1 MPMDQLTARV
11 VRRAGGRSLNLT
23 KAMLTDQEHGTY
35 FAPPERADADAL
47 KASIK
52 LASHSPVVSCLL
64 ESVNGSLAVLN
75 EQRQIVALNDAMA
88 RKLGIGNQLEAWGL
102 RPGEAFQCVHACKGP
117 GGCGTGKACR
127 NCGAAIATMA
137 ALNGNGPS
145 EKICSLRAKTDEG
158 VKDLVF
164 RVTVRA
170 IELGGERFLLFF
182 MQDITIEQ
190 QRIALAGLL
199 GASEV
204 LADEDAGDEMPEM
217 IHQLAQRLRE
227 EVALQQGLSGNDVGA
242 FKPDWR
248 EWRPSLVL
256 DELRSFFAAHP
267 LARGRRIEFADV
279 GTANPLV
286 TDLSLLLRILCNMV
300 ANALEATAAGGAVKV
315 WHLED
320 DGEHAFCVWNESEI
334 PEDLKLR
341 IFQRNFSTKS
351 GEGRGIG
358 TWSMKLLG
366 EQILGGRVEF
376 GSAEGAGTVF
386 RVRLRARRERPTLEP
401 ATAAA

>member
-1 MPMDQLTARV
+1 MRSCVQG
-11 VRRAGGRSLNLT
+11 AGR
-23 KAMLTDQEHGTY
+23 MRD
-35 FAPPERADADAL
+35 
-47 KASIK
+47 
-52 LASHSPVVSCLL
+52 
-64 ESVNGSLAVLN
+64 
-75 EQRQIVALNDAMA
+75 RQ
-88 RKLGIGNQLEAWGL
+88 GL
-102 RPGEAFQCVHACKGP
+102 SELRG
-117 GGCGTGKACR
+117 
-127 NCGAAIATMA
+127 AIATMA

-190 QRIALAGLL
+190 QRIALERTFYHDVNNMLAGLL

-204 LADEDAGDEMPEM
+204 LADEDAGGEMPEM
-217 IHQLAQRLRE
+217 IHQLAQRLRQ

-248 EWRPSLVL
+248 ELRPSLVL

-341 IFQRNFSTKS
+341 IFQRKFSTKS

-358 TWSMKLLG
+358 TRSMKLLG